1 MKLTL
6 VTPEKK
12 MLTNVEVDE
21 IIVPAYKGQLDIL
34 PGHAPLMTT
43 LTAGVLKVRLAGET
57 TFKSASISWGYL
69 QVNSLGVNILA
80 ETAEWSSEIDKNRV
94 QANYA
99 EAEKRLQA
107 AGLGPD
113 DYANLARKMEKE
125 KARLE
130 LVQ

>member
-12 MLTNVEVDE
+12 MLTDVEVDE

-43 LTAGVLKVRLAGET
+43 LTAGVLKVRLKGEA

>member
-12 MLTNVEVDE
+12 MLTDVEVDE

-80 ETAEWSSEIDKNRV
+80 ETAEWSSDIDKNRV

-99 EAEKRLQA
+99 QAEKRLQD

-113 DYANLARKMEKE
+113 DYANLTRKMEKE

>member
-43 LTAGVLKVRLAGET
+43 LTAGVLKVRLAGEA